1 LPGNAFV
8 THFEIIVA
16 ILVGI
21 LGLLTGIG
29 TIIFKAG
36 KIIFEL
42 LDELRK
48 NTTATESLTAR
59 MKRVE
64 TAIGLNN
71 E

>member
-1 LPGNAFV
+1 MPGNAFV